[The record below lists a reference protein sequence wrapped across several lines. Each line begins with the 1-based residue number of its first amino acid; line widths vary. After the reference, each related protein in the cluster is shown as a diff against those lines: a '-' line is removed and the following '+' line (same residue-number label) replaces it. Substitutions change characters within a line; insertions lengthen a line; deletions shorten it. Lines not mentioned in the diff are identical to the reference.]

1 MADISKLT
9 LPSGTTYN
17 IKDAK
22 AREDIASI
30 EQSIAGGVSFIGE
43 TTTAISDGSTTN
55 PIVINGNNHTAI
67 SGNLVVYGKK
77 EFVFDG
83 TKWIE
88 FGDLGTLKALAFK
101 DSASGSF
108 TPQGNVSA
116 PTFTGAESSIVFD
129 IEENPATTSPLTGIF
144 YTPKGSVSQ
153 PSFTGSNSTFT
164 GSYTPSGTISFDSTW
179 AYARAHDVSPDQ
191 NANYQPKGEVT
202 LTKENKT
209 ISVSST
215 TGTAT
220 YTPSGTVS
228 APTISVATAGATTTI
243 KNPTSTTC
251 AKTVAVAAPGATA
264 PSNNLT
270 YYSVSGE
277 TLSLYQIGYTTGA
290 AITTSN
296 VTVKTGD
303 AAYSATAPTFT
314 GSGARLVT
322 ESISIPSQ
330 AQFSGQWARIEAPYP
345 STIGFTGTA
354 GNVSVSGTPSG
365 TVSQPTFTGT
375 KILLDG
381 TTTAAGTN
389 SAPTFTGTA
398 GTITVS

>member
-43 TTTAISDGSTTN
+43 TTTEISDGSTTN
-55 PIVINGNNHTAI
+55 PIVINGNNHNAI
-67 SGNLVVYGKK
+67 SGNLVVYGSK

-108 TPQGNVSA
+108 TPQGSVSTS
-116 PTFTGAESSIVFD
+116 TFTGAESSIVFN
-129 IEENPATTSPLTGIF
+129 IEENPATVSPLTGIF

-153 PSFTGSNSTFT
+153 PTFTGSNSTFT
-164 GSYTPSGTISFDSTW
+164 GSYTPSGTISFTTTSTIPT
-179 AYARAHDVSPDQ
+179 VSP
-191 NANYQPKGEVT
+191 
-202 LTKENKT
+202 
-209 ISVSST
+209 T

-228 APTISVATAGATTTI
+228 APTISVATEGDTAII
-243 KNPTSTTC
+243 KNPTSTFC
-251 AKTVAVAAPGATA
+251 AKAVVVAPPGTNV
-264 PSNNLT
+264 PQNNLT
-270 YYSVSGE
+270 YYSVAGE
-277 TLSLYQIGYTTGA
+277 TLSLYMIGYTSGQS
-290 AITTSN
+290 ITTSN
-296 VTVKTGD
+296 VEVKTSD
-303 AAYSATAPTFT
+303 ATYAATAPTFT
-314 GSGARLVT
+314 GSGVRLVT
-322 ESISIPSQ
+322 SSFALPT
-330 AQFSGQWARIEAPYP
+330 AG
-345 STIGFTGTA
+345 TFTGLE
-354 GNVSVSGTPSG
+354 GVVSVSGTPSG
-365 TVSQPTFTGT
+365 TVSKPTFTGT

-389 SAPTFTGTA
+389 SQPSFTGIA
-398 GTITVS
+398 GTVTVS